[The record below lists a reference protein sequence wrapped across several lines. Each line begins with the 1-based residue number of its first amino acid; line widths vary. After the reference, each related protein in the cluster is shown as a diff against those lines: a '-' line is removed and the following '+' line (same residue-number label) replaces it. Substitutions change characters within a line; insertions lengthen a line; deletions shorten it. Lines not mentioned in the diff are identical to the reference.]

1 MKLNIKPLIASS
13 SGFVKKY
20 SPQILTGLGVG
31 SAVASVYLTYKA
43 TIKATSMYIDQHA
56 AGEPTPLALVK
67 EQWKSF
73 LIPLSALAVGATCSI
88 LSNSIGTRRVAAM
101 ASAYSLLDKSFADY
115 REEAKSLVGKGKEK
129 AIHDKVAE
137 KIVTKNPP
145 AEGNVIVTGN
155 GETMYCDSLSGRYFK
170 SNTDDVKYAIN
181 KLNYQLRA
189 EDNVSLN
196 EFYDMLGLEHTKLGE
211 ELGWTSD
218 NFVDVEFSAQL
229 YNDKDPVIVLDY
241 SIEPKPDFYRYL

>member
-13 SGFVKKY
+13 SDFVKKY

-43 TIKATSMYIDQHA
+43 TIKATSMYIDKHSD
-56 AGEPTPLALVK
+56 EPTPLALAK
-67 EQWKSF
+67 EEWKSF
-73 LIPLSALAVGATCSI
+73 LVPLGVLAVGTTCSI

-101 ASAYSLLDKSFADY
+101 ASAYSLLDKTFVDY
-115 REEAKSLVGKGKEK
+115 KEEAKSLVGKGKEK

-145 AEGNVIVTGN
+145 VEGNVIITGN
-155 GETMYCDSLSGRYFK
+155 GETLYCDSLSGRYFK
-170 SNTDDVKYAIN
+170 SNADEVKHAIN
-181 KLNYQLRA
+181 KLNYELRA
-189 EDNVSLN
+189 QDHVSLN

-229 YNDKDPVIVLDY
+229 YNDQDPVIVLDY
-241 SIEPKPDFYRYL
+241 SVEPKPDFYRYL